1 MENWKTKEEIEKRLT
16 QIDTFIT
23 ESEISKKSY
32 NDEKAMLINELQDI
46 NKPVINDSIL
56 DDIYA
61 IIETHIEDI
70 NDIDPSDCE
79 FDFDIDREGMVSVDS
94 MQILKP
100 LDYAAEALY
109 NELKSLFKVIEEKED
124 EDSI

>member
-1 MENWKTKEEIEKRLT
+1 MYKTKE
-16 QIDTFIT
+16 QIKDRIT
-23 ESEISKKSY
+23 ELETYVTDAENTRKSY
-32 NDEKAMLINELQDI
+32 ASEVSILKRDLEDI

-56 DDIYA
+56 SDIYA

-79 FDFDIDREGMVSVDS
+79 FDFDIDREGMVSVDA

-109 NELKSLFKVIEEKED
+109 NELKSLFKVIEEEED
-124 EDSI
+124 EDSV

>member
-1 MENWKTKEEIEKRLT
+1 MYKTKEQIQDRITLLETYVADSNNAKINYAAEIDVL
-16 QIDTFIT
+16 
-23 ESEISKKSY
+23 KK
-32 NDEKAMLINELQDI
+32 DLADI

-56 DDIYA
+56 NDIYA

-70 NDIDPSDCE
+70 NDIDPCDCE
-79 FDFDIDREGMVSVDS
+79 FDYDIDRDGQVSVDS
-94 MQILKP
+94 MQILKS

-124 EDSI
+124 EDSV